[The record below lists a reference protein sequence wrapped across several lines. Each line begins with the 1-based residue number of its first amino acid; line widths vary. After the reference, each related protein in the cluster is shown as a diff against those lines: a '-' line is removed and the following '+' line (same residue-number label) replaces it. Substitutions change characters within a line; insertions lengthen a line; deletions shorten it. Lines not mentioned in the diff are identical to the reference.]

1 MKKLTYEELEKK
13 MGSRH
18 ITGAIHFTDG
28 YFVTFFNSSISQ
40 IISYI
45 KTSTKE
51 FKYFVTK

>member
-1 MKKLTYEELEKK
+1 MKKLTYAELEKK
-13 MGSRH
+13 TGRH

-28 YFVTFFNSSISQ
+28 DFVTFFNASISQ

-45 KTSTKE
+45 KISTKE

>member
-1 MKKLTYEELEKK
+1 MKKLTYVELQKK

-18 ITGAIHFTDG
+18 ITGAIHFSDG
-28 YFVTFFNSSISQ
+28 DFVTFFNSSISQ

-51 FKYFVTK
+51 FEYFVTK

>member
-1 MKKLTYEELEKK
+1 MKKLTYAELEEK
-13 MGSRH
+13 MGLRH

-28 YFVTFFNSSISQ
+28 DFVTFFNASISQ

-45 KTSTKE
+45 KISTKE

>member
-1 MKKLTYEELEKK
+1 MKKLNYAELEKK
-13 MGSRH
+13 LGLRH

-28 YFVTFFNSSISQ
+28 DSVTFFNSSISQ

-51 FKYFVTK
+51 FKYFVTR

>member
-1 MKKLTYEELEKK
+1 MKKLTYAELEKK
-13 MGSRH
+13 MGLRH

-28 YFVTFFNSSISQ
+28 DFVTFFNSSISQ

-45 KTSTKE
+45 KISTKE